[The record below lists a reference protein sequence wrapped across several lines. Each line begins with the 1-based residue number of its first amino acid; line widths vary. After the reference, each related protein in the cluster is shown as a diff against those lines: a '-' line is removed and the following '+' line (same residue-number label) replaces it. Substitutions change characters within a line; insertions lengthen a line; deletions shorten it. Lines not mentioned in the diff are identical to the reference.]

1 MFKFIILLMIFLCFC
16 YIGYS
21 YGDKFGKRHKR
32 LKDILK
38 SIILLQ
44 NEVIYNLA
52 PLPEALFSIGAKSKM
67 PLSKLFVNVA
77 DILLKGDGENVYEAF
92 KAEYIKEKELYYLL
106 EEDERVLGDFLRSLG
121 ELGVYGQDKMFDL
134 VFANLNI
141 NIKEAEIIS
150 KKNTKL
156 YRYLGVCIG
165 AMIVI
170 FLL

>member
-1 MFKFIILLMIFLCFC
+1 
-16 YIGYS
+16 
-21 YGDKFGKRHKR
+21 
-32 LKDILK
+32 
-38 SIILLQ
+38 
-44 NEVIYNLA
+44 
-52 PLPEALFSIGAKSKM
+52 
-67 PLSKLFVNVA
+67 
-77 DILLKGDGENVYEAF
+77 DGENVYEAF